1 VEDQL
6 KEQQPSRLAS
16 PPLDGLRVIDA
27 STVYAG
33 PLAAMFLGDF
43 GAEVLKIEHPL
54 GDPARTHG
62 FRKKG
67 QGLWWKVISRNKL
80 AITLK
85 LSSPEGQ
92 NVMKRLIA
100 ENDVLVENFRPG
112 VLERWNLGPEELHR
126 VNPRLVMLRVTG
138 FGQFGPYARR
148 RAFGTLA
155 EAMTGFAHL
164 TGEANGPPTLPPFG
178 LADGVA
184 GMAGALAVMLALHK
198 REQSGKG
205 QVIDLALIDPLLTLL
220 GPHPTVYDQLGIV
233 QTRMGNRSSNNAPR
247 NTYCTRDGTW
257 VAISAS
263 TTSVAERV
271 MRVVGHPEVID
282 EPWFASAGERVKHA
296 DLLDGYVTSWIGA
309 RDFDEVMRTFDEAG
323 AALAPIYDISQ
334 VMSDPQF
341 RARESITTVE
351 DEDLGPLAMQNL
363 IFRLSASPGSIRF
376 AGRKLGQDNEPIF
389 LDRLGL
395 SREEYEAMREDG
407 VI

>member
-1 VEDQL
+1 
-6 KEQQPSRLAS
+6 
-16 PPLDGLRVIDA
+16 
-27 STVYAG
+27 
-33 PLAAMFLGDF
+33 
-43 GAEVLKIEHPL
+43 
-54 GDPARTHG
+54 
-62 FRKKG
+62 
-67 QGLWWKVISRNKL
+67 
-80 AITLK
+80 
-85 LSSPEGQ
+85 
-92 NVMKRLIA
+92 
-100 ENDVLVENFRPG
+100 
-112 VLERWNLGPEELHR
+112 
-126 VNPRLVMLRVTG
+126 
-138 FGQFGPYARR
+138 
-148 RAFGTLA
+148 
-155 EAMTGFAHL
+155 
-164 TGEANGPPTLPPFG
+164 
-178 LADGVA
+178 
-184 GMAGALAVMLALHK
+184 
-198 REQSGKG
+198 
-205 QVIDLALIDPLLTLL
+205 
-220 GPHPTVYDQLGIV
+220 
-233 QTRMGNRSSNNAPR
+233 MGNRSSNNAPR

-263 TTSVAERV
+263 TTSVADRV

-296 DLLDGYVTSWIGA
+296 DLLDGYVACWIGA